1 MADEETGEGPRE
13 WGTLLKLIIFSAF
26 AAVVIGIVYF
36 IFRVMG
42 LTK

>member
-1 MADEETGEGPRE
+1 MADEEGEGPKE
-13 WGTLLKLIIFSAF
+13 WGTLLKLIIFALF